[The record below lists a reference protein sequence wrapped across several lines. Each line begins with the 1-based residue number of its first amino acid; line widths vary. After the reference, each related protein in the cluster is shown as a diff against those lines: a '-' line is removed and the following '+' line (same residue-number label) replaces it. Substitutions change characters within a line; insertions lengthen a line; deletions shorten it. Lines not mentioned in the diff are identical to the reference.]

1 MIILL
6 LNIVR
11 IQKPI
16 AIIKYFYIY
25 VYICLKAKTLF
36 YFYSPP
42 AISNILMPFCHLIRE
57 FSIFKKSFEKLF
69 DIYLL
74 LK

>member
-6 LNIVR
+6 LNILL

-25 VYICLKAKTLF
+25 VYICLKAKSLF

-42 AISNILMPFCHLIRE
+42 AISNILMLFSHLIRE